1 MKSYLNEEEE
11 AWNKRESRRGYFK
24 GGKMGCTK
32 VEGLLLNLDHVHFVF
47 RFYCLLLDLIKGRI
61 TSVLREAY

>member
-1 MKSYLNEEEE
+1 MMKQ
-11 AWNKRESRRGYFK
+11 KKKKKPGTRGKVGGVFQRE
-24 GGKMGCTK
+24 KMGCTN

-61 TSVLREAY
+61 TSVLREAC